1 MLTGRPAGRLGG
13 HRSGGKREPMTRL
26 KRYIARFFLGLE
38 KDFNTV
44 RHTLRTLFRPP
55 RPFEVVP
62 YLGYGT
68 GDEVFL
74 KGRVLEDKGVS
85 LGTPEATRWRNLVN
99 TYKRFVSDEVPNAEL
114 ELRFGGVRRRLV
126 TNEQGYFDTAAALEL
141 PGGASESASGAT
153 NDTVS
158 MTEEGWAEVEVRL
171 LKPTRGGEVS
181 TKSAVLVPPAGAAF
195 GVISDI
201 DDTVVQTD
209 ATRWV
214 RVLSSV
220 LFGNAYT
227 RLPFKGVAAFYRALQ
242 GGGDGERHNPL
253 FYVSSSP
260 WNLYDLLLEF
270 FRAEGIPRGPLMLRS
285 WRGGGFAPSEHGSF
299 KSREIRRILDM
310 FPHLPFIL
318 IGDSGQEDPE
328 IYHDIV
334 SAYPGRILGV
344 YIRNVSRNPDR
355 PEAIAR
361 LSGRIKE
368 LGSTLVLADDTL
380 AAAQHAAGRG
390 WISPQALPEIRSD
403 KEKADAPFEEH
414 RDTEATVIGDPDR
427 ESAPVRQKAETN

>member
-1 MLTGRPAGRLGG
+1 
-13 HRSGGKREPMTRL
+13 MTRL

-38 KDFNTV
+38 KDFNTT

-55 RPFEVVP
+55 RPYEVVP

-68 GDEVFL
+68 DDRVFL

-114 ELRFGGVRRRLV
+114 EFRFGGVRRTLT
-126 TNEQGYFDTAAALEL
+126 TNERGYFETPPESPSANGGDDRASRGEAASKAVSKTVSETAS
-141 PGGASESASGAT
+141 SESA
-153 NDTVS
+153 
-158 MTEEGWAEVEVRL
+158 GWVDVEVRL

-181 TKSAVLVPPAGAAF
+181 APGAVLVPPEGAAF

-214 RVLSSV
+214 RVLGSV

-242 GGGDGERHNPL
+242 GGEDGRRNNPL

-270 FRAEGIPRGPLMLRS
+270 FHTEGIPRGPLMLRS
-285 WRGGGFAPSEHGSF
+285 WRGGGGFAPSEHGSF

-328 IYHDIV
+328 IYYDIAD
-334 SAYPGRILGV
+334 AYPGRILGI

-355 PEAIAR
+355 PEAISR
-361 LSGRIKE
+361 LSNRVQE

-380 AAAQHAAGRG
+380 AAAQHAASRG
-390 WISPQALPEIRSD
+390 WISPQTLPEIRSD

-414 RDTEATVIGDPDR
+414 RDTEATVIGDP
-427 ESAPVRQKAETN
+427 EHEGVPAK

>member
-1 MLTGRPAGRLGG
+1 
-13 HRSGGKREPMTRL
+13 MTRL

-38 KDFNTV
+38 KDFNTT
-44 RHTLRTLFRPP
+44 RHTLRTLFRSP
-55 RPFEVVP
+55 RPYEVVP

-68 GDEVFL
+68 RDRVFL

-85 LGTPEATRWRNLVN
+85 LGTPETTRWRNLVN

-114 ELRFGGVRRRLV
+114 EFRFGGVRRTLK
-126 TNEQGYFDTAAALEL
+126 TNEQGYFETSPESPSADGVAGKTSGEGSRGEPASKTA
-141 PGGASESASGAT
+141 PSESA
-153 NDTVS
+153 
-158 MTEEGWAEVEVRL
+158 GWVDVEVRL

-181 TKSAVLVPPAGAAF
+181 ASGAVLVPPEGAAF

-214 RVLSSV
+214 RVLGSV

-242 GGGDGERHNPL
+242 GGEDGRRHNPL

-270 FRAEGIPRGPLMLRS
+270 FHTEGIPRGPLMLRS

-328 IYHDIV
+328 IYYDIAG
-334 SAYPGRILGV
+334 AYPGRILGI

-355 PEAIAR
+355 PEAISR
-361 LSGRIKE
+361 LSNRVQE

-380 AAAQHAAGRG
+380 AAAQHAASRG
-390 WISPQALPEIRSD
+390 WISPQTLPEIRSD

-414 RDTEATVIGDPDR
+414 RDTEATVIGNSSQ
-427 ESAPVRQKAETN
+427 EGVVVE

>member
-1 MLTGRPAGRLGG
+1 
-13 HRSGGKREPMTRL
+13 MTRL

-68 GDEVFL
+68 GDKVFL

-99 TYKRFVSDEVPNAEL
+99 TYKRFVSDEVSGAKL
-114 ELRFGGVRRRLV
+114 ELHFGGVRRTLT
-126 TNEQGYFDTAAALEL
+126 TNEQGYFDTAAELEL
-141 PGGASESASGAT
+141 PDGSSEPLDSETPSKT
-153 NDTVS
+153 PIS
-158 MTEEGWAEVEVRL
+158 KTEEGWAEVEVRL
-171 LKPTRGGEVS
+171 LKPTRGGEVNAAG
-181 TKSAVLVPPAGAAF
+181 AVLVPPAGAAF

-242 GGGDGERHNPL
+242 GGEDGERHNPL

-285 WRGGGFAPSEHGSF
+285 WRGGGFAPSEHGAF

-334 SAYPGRILGV
+334 SAYPNRILGV
-344 YIRNVSRNPDR
+344 YIRNVSRNPER
-355 PEAIAR
+355 PEAIAK
-361 LSGRIKE
+361 LSSRIKE

-403 KEKADAPFEEH
+403 KEKAAAPFEEH

-427 ESAPVRQKAETN
+427 DAPVRQKAEMN

>member
-1 MLTGRPAGRLGG
+1 
-13 HRSGGKREPMTRL
+13 MTRL
-26 KRYIARFFLGLE
+26 KRYITRFFLGLE
-38 KDFNTV
+38 KDFNTL
-44 RHTLRTLFRPP
+44 RHTFRTLLRSP
-55 RPFEVVP
+55 RPFEIVP

-68 GDEVFL
+68 SERLFL

-114 ELRFGGVRRRLV
+114 ELRFGTMRRRLV
-126 TNEQGYFDTAAALEL
+126 TNEGGYFDT
-141 PGGASESASGAT
+141 SAGTSSDTPSDTSSGTSSNNVSGSVSSDSGAASRAASKGT
-153 NDTVS
+153 FS
-158 MTEEGWAEVEVRL
+158 GSAAGWVDVEVRL

-181 TKSAVLVPPAGAAF
+181 ATGAVLVPPEGAAF

-242 GGGDGERHNPL
+242 GGDDGGRNNPL

-328 IYHDIV
+328 IYHDIAG
-334 SAYPGRILGV
+334 AYPGRILGI

-355 PEAIAR
+355 PEAIGELAAR
-361 LSGRIKE
+361 VRE

-414 RDTEATVIGDPDR
+414 RDTEATVIGSDR
-427 ESAPVRQKAETN
+427 EGAAAMPES